1 MFYVLMDDQ
10 IFNVDSYIYVNLKI
24 IMKMKKFFLYLFK
37 FILIILIDCFITIL
51 FIYSIILAFIMTI
64 FRVIDF

>member
-1 MFYVLMDDQ
+1 MDDQ